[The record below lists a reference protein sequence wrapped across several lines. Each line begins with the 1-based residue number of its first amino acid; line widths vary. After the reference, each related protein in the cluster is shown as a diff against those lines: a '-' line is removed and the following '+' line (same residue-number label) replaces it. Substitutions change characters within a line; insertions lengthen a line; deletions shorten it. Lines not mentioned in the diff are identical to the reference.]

1 LPIVSGQPRSGS
13 APRNLRRHSDGEQR
27 AASIELFFDLVY
39 VLAVTQ
45 LSNRL
50 REHLSVTG
58 AAQTALLLAMV
69 WLVWS
74 YTMWVTNWLDP
85 DRLAIRLTLIALMLV
100 SLIMSAG
107 VQEAFGSRGEWVG
120 TSYAVMQIGRSA
132 VAALGLRGDPLES
145 NFQRIFVWC
154 LASGGLAIAGG
165 VVHGDARAWCWLAAV
180 AIDVLGGTLGFAVPG
195 VGRSTTTDWDI
206 EGHHIAERC
215 QAFVLIAL
223 GESILVIG
231 ETLAGLAQI
240 SKEQVVAFVAAFVGA
255 VALWWIYFDRSA
267 DAAADVVVAS
277 ADPGRLGRSAYHLIH
292 PIMVAGIIVTAAAD
306 ELVVKDPS
314 MTVHAAVTWL
324 ILSGAGLFLLGH
336 AAFKATVW
344 RVMPWARLAG
354 VVVLAALGLLNGH
367 VSELVLA
374 IAAGVV
380 AVTVAASDRLF
391 FPAAPQA
398 ATPVGAD

>member
-1 LPIVSGQPRSGS
+1 VNG
-13 APRNLRRHSDGEQR
+13 PRNLRRLVDGVQR
-27 AASIELFFDLVY
+27 ASNIELFFDLVY

-45 LSNRL
+45 LSDRL
-50 REHLSVTG
+50 RAHPSVTG
-58 AAQTALLLAMV
+58 ALETALLLAMV

-85 DRLAIRLTLIALMLV
+85 DRLAIRLTLIAMMLA
-100 SLIMSAG
+100 SLVMAAG
-107 VQEAFGSRGEWVG
+107 VTEAFGVRGAWVG
-120 TSYAVMQIGRSA
+120 DSYAAMQIGRSA

-165 VVHGDARAWCWLAAV
+165 EVHGHARVICWVLAV
-180 AIDVLGGTLGFAVPG
+180 AIDVLGGVLGFPVPG
-195 VGRSTTTDWDI
+195 VGRSTTQDWDI

-231 ETLAGLAQI
+231 EALAELHAVSGQ
-240 SKEQVVAFVAAFVGA
+240 QVVAFVAAFVGA

-267 DAAADVVVAS
+267 EAAAEVVVDS

-306 ELVVKDPS
+306 EIVVKDPS
-314 MTVHAAVTWL
+314 ATAHADVSWL
-324 ILSGAGLFLLGH
+324 ILSGIGLFLLGH

-344 RVMPWARLAG
+344 HVIPWVRLGG
-354 VVVLAALGLLNGH
+354 VVVLAGLGGLDGH
-367 VSELVLA
+367 VSALTLGV
-374 IAAGVV
+374 AAGLV
-380 AVTVAASDRLF
+380 AVAVAASDRLF
-391 FPAAPQA
+391 FPAAPL
-398 ATPVGAD
+398 VGAD